1 MQKVPRN
8 SSTKKQKNMIKK
20 MKIENDTFTQSAQK
34 AIKGLWMA
42 FPMILG
48 TVLLVSLI
56 SVVVP
61 KSFYVS
67 FFSKNSF
74 LNSFIGSLIGSISA
88 GNPITSYI
96 FGGEMLSQGIGLV
109 AVTAFIASW
118 VTVGLIQLPAES
130 TILGKKF
137 AILRNVTSFIF
148 SIIVAIITVLI
159 LGAIA

>member
-1 MQKVPRN
+1 MQN
-8 SSTKKQKNMIKK
+8 N
-20 MKIENDTFTQSAQK
+20 TFTQSAQK
-34 AIKGLWMA
+34 AIKGLWIA

-48 TVLLVSLI
+48 TILLVSLI
-56 SVVVP
+56 SAIVP

-67 FFSKNSF
+67 VFSKNFF
-74 LNSFIGSLIGSISA
+74 LDSFIGSLIGSISA

-96 FGGEMLSQGIGLV
+96 FGGEMLSQGVGLV
-109 AVTAFIASW
+109 AVTAFLVSW

-137 AILRNVTSFIF
+137 AILRNIVAFIF

-159 LGAIA
+159 LGGII